1 MFINRDDVA
10 YRGHRLIIQSLVG
23 DGGGGVRWGGGEALC
38 AFMWMAS
45 LTGVQGSMASM
56 KGGGQ

>member
-23 DGGGGVRWGGGEALC
+23 DGGGGGGRPGGPGLYGVIAL
-38 AFMWMAS
+38 
-45 LTGVQGSMASM
+45 
-56 KGGGQ
+56 

>member
-23 DGGGGVRWGGGEALC
+23 DGGGGGVRWGGGEALF
-38 AFMWMAS
+38 AFVWMAS
-45 LTGVQGSMASM
+45 LTGGSGLYGVIAL
-56 KGGGQ
+56 